1 VIELHKNQ
9 LIISFPEVH
18 PKASGTV
25 SFQRTLRVPD
35 NDRIY
40 PLPAGLGRFQLAH
53 IDNYAE
59 KFPPVCSK
67 KAVYSCQYIIQRPCG
82 LTSAVIIL

>member
-59 KFPPVCSK
+59 NSRLYAQKRRCTH
-67 KAVYSCQYIIQRPCG
+67 ANI
-82 LTSAVIIL
+82 